1 MCVCVF
7 YDRHCTRVY
16 AVPLFLLRHSRAVPP
31 SLLPYFFLHLSVVM
45 RAHLREALLASLQ
58 RDVEKH
64 QRVAQ
69 RNVAPPGFVL
79 KVHGVQLQ
87 SSVAAKDRK
96 RHRDRADHT
105 PPQLSENTISKGEA
119 WTSLVLATLSSVLQQ
134 LESDAQKKQNESAN
148 ESAAPS
154 AVSVLRSVA
163 RVEMRHCRLQAH
175 HLCADDRGATDSVS
189 LADILLSPQRLWNSA
204 AHTAP
209 SPAYVR
215 LVTLDLEC
223 NELGDA
229 GMRLLC
235 SGLLVH
241 LRGLRRLLL
250 ASNNITID
258 GLLFLVDSARS
269 HDEGHLP
276 PHLETIGLSNNPL
289 GTHARR
295 TVHGQPTENAF
306 CDAFRTLA
314 LRLSS
319 TLRRVHLNHASLSTR
334 EVSSVLQALFECV
347 VQHSGPCAF
356 DIVYLRENER
366 VDKEEALRLLRSKV
380 EDLEKLDT
388 FLRRHVSM

>member
-1 MCVCVF
+1 MG
-7 YDRHCTRVY
+7 
-16 AVPLFLLRHSRAVPP
+16 
-31 SLLPYFFLHLSVVM
+31 
-45 RAHLREALLASLQ
+45 AHLRDVLLASLQ

-69 RNVAPPGFVL
+69 RNATPPGFVL

-105 PPQLSENTISKGEA
+105 PPRRSENSISQGEA
-119 WTSLVLATLSSVLQQ
+119 WPSLVLAALSSVLQQ
-134 LESDAQKKQNESAN
+134 LESDAQEQQREAAH

-154 AVSVLRSVA
+154 AVSALRSVA
-163 RVEMRHCRLQAH
+163 GVEVRHCRLQAH
-175 HLCADDRGATDSVS
+175 HLCADDRCATDSVS

-204 AHTAP
+204 TQTAP
-209 SPAYVR
+209 SPAYMR

-229 GMRLLC
+229 GVRLLC

-250 ASNNITID
+250 ASNNITKD
-258 GLLFLVDSARS
+258 GLLVLVDSARS

-276 PHLETIGLSNNPL
+276 PNLETIGLTNNPL
-289 GTHARR
+289 GTHALR
-295 TVHGQPTENAF
+295 TVHGHPSENAF
-306 CDAFRTLA
+306 CDAFRTLV

-319 TLRRVHLNHASLSTR
+319 TLRRVHLNHAGLSTR

-347 VQHSGPCAF
+347 VQHPGPCAF
-356 DIVYLRENER
+356 DTVYLRENEH
-366 VDKEEALRLLRSKV
+366 VDKEEALRLLCSKV